1 MEKRPQTLNRT
12 LTLAPVTLFGI
23 AYMTP
28 AVVFTTFGVLSETT
42 HGLIVSAYLVTII
55 AMLFTAYS
63 YSQMIK
69 AFPVAGSAY
78 TYTRKSIGAHLGFM
92 VGWVLLLDY
101 VFLPM
106 AICVLTAYTLSAAI
120 PAIPFWLSV
129 LIFILPPTVINILGI
144 KLATRLN
151 FWLMMFQFLVI
162 GIFIVLS
169 VKTLM
174 GGTGSFISISPLF
187 SGEFTIPLI
196 LSGAAIAA
204 YSFLGFDSIS
214 TLTEETIQPEKT
226 IPRATFLAVLI
237 CGGIFIVVSYLA
249 QLVHPSFQFEDV
261 NSGGFEVIRMVGGD
275 FFVSIFLAGLIVS
288 SFASA
293 VAAQASAARLLFV
306 MGRDSVLPK
315 KIFGYLHP
323 KYRTP
328 IYNLLIIGIISL
340 VGLKLDVASS
350 TSFINFGAFTA
361 FAFVNLSVIA
371 HYFVKGKRRSPR
383 EMLYYFIIPLIGAC
397 FNFWLWSNLDKNA
410 LMLGGIW
417 VALGFTHLLFMTK
430 LFKKRP
436 PELQFDDSENYAS

>member
-1 MEKRPQTLNRT
+1 MENNQSLNRT
-12 LTLAPVTLFGI
+12 LTLVPITLFGI

-42 HGLIVSAYLVTII
+42 HGLIVSAYLITII

-78 TYTRKSIGAHLGFM
+78 TYTRKAIGSHLGFM
-92 VGWVLLLDY
+92 IGWVLLLDY

-120 PAIPFWLSV
+120 PAIPFWVSV
-129 LIFILPPTVINILGI
+129 LIFIIPPMVINILGI
-144 KLATRLN
+144 KLATKLN
-151 FWLMMFQFLVI
+151 FWLMMLQFLVI

-169 VKTLM
+169 AKSLM
-174 GGTGSFISISPLF
+174 TGTGSLVSITPLF
-187 SGEFTIPLI
+187 TGQFSIPVI
-196 LSGAAIAA
+196 FAGAAIAA

-226 IPRATFLAVLI
+226 IPKATFLAVLI
-237 CGGIFIVVSYLA
+237 CGGIFVVVSYLA
-249 QLVHPSFQFEDV
+249 QLVHPSFHFKDV

-275 FFVSIFLAGLIVS
+275 LFVSIFIAGLIVS

-315 KIFGYLHP
+315 RIFGYIHP
-323 KYRTP
+323 KYKTP
-328 IYNLLIIGIISL
+328 VYNLLIIGLVSL
-340 VGLKLDVASS
+340 VALKLDVASS

-361 FAFVNLSVIA
+361 FGFVNISVIA
-371 HYFVKGKRRSPR
+371 HYFIKGNKRSPR
-383 EMLYYFIIPLIGAC
+383 DILFYLIIPLIGAV
-397 FNFWLWSNLDKNA
+397 FNFWLWSNLDKHA
-410 LMLGGIW
+410 LILGGIW
-417 VALGFTHLLFMTK
+417 SVLGIIHLLFITK
-430 LFKKRP
+430 FFRKRP
-436 PELQFDDSENYAS
+436 PELGFEGSEDFAS

>member
-1 MEKRPQTLNRT
+1 MEKHPQSLNRT

-28 AVVFTTFGVLSETT
+28 AVVFTTFGILSETT
-42 HGLIVSAYLVTII
+42 HGSIVSAYLITII

-78 TYTRKSIGAHLGFM
+78 TYTRKSIGSHLGFM
-92 VGWVLLLDY
+92 VGWALLLDY

-129 LIFILPPTVINILGI
+129 LIFIVPPVVINMLGI

-169 VKTLM
+169 AKTIM
-174 GGTGSFISISPLF
+174 SGTGSLISITPLF
-187 SGEFTIPLI
+187 NGEFSIPLI
-196 LSGAAIAA
+196 FSGAAIAA
-204 YSFLGFDSIS
+204 YSFLGFDSMS
-214 TLTEETIQPEKT
+214 TLSEETIQPEKT

-249 QLVHPSFQFEDV
+249 QLVHPSFQFKDV

-275 FFVSIFLAGLIVS
+275 LFVSIFIAGLIVS

-315 KIFGYLHP
+315 KIFGYIHP
-323 KYRTP
+323 KYKTP
-328 IYNLLIIGIISL
+328 IYNLLIIGSISL

-361 FAFVNLSVIA
+361 FGFVNLSVIA
-371 HYFVKGKRRSPR
+371 HYFVKGNRRSPR
-383 EMLYYFIIPLIGAC
+383 DTLFYLIIPIIGAV

-410 LMLGGIW
+410 LMLGSIW
-417 VALGFTHLLFMTK
+417 VALGLIHLLFMTR

-436 PELQFDDSENYAS
+436 PELQFKDSENFVS